1 MFSATVLS
9 AASLVMSVCVLHVV
23 NKGAGLRP
31 SSSVMRFCRVLGQA
45 MCRIDIP
52 EQQSDFSLV
61 LSDFRMTNLF
71 NPTHVARQPGDAAAG
86 ALDGGLIGLNNTNS
100 SLSSS
105 HDNGT
110 SDNKEEENMVLQT
123 LDTLR
128 EQLNADLKV
137 GRLLSD
143 LFFSVYENCAMQFFF
158 YFYL

>member
-1 MFSATVLS
+1 MVLS

-45 MCRIDIP
+45 MCRSDIP

-61 LSDFRMTNLF
+61 LSDLRMTNLF
-71 NPTHVARQPGDAAAG
+71 HPTPVARQPVDAVAD
-86 ALDGGLIGLNNTNS
+86 ALDGSLIGLNKRNS

-105 HDNGT
+105 HGNKA

-137 GRLLSD
+137 GRLLPDFFLSFTRTALCD
-143 LFFSVYENCAMQFFF
+143 LFLFNA
-158 YFYL
+158 